1 MYLRIKKQFQNW
13 CAHSAEKL
21 KRSDLDT
28 HTATVQG
35 EKMMTFTGT
44 RTTITET
51 QRKNA
56 GRLQVPKNV
65 FQSFLNYQSNVKH
78 RLK

>member
-35 EKMMTFTGT
+35 EKMMTFTET
-44 RTTITET
+44 RTTLTET
-51 QRKNA
+51 
-56 GRLQVPKNV
+56 
-65 FQSFLNYQSNVKH
+65 
-78 RLK
+78 

>member
-28 HTATVQG
+28 PTATLQG
-35 EKMMTFTGT
+35 EKTMTVTGI
-44 RTTITET
+44 RTALTVT
-51 QRKNA
+51 
-56 GRLQVPKNV
+56 
-65 FQSFLNYQSNVKH
+65 
-78 RLK
+78 